1 MLTKRRAMLLAV
13 AAVAVLCGCVRV
25 PDVQA
30 DARLRTQAQTAFDA
44 GNYARAKALI
54 AQADRHEVPRAELWR
69 RTLDLRIAL
78 AEGTQQG
85 ELRRL
90 LLAWAEQRDDWTAE
104 DRADA
109 ELTLAE
115 TLRPEYALDW
125 LYDLDPAPW
134 PPALRARHNLL
145 FTRFQAG
152 KTAFLDETV
161 TRWRLGVRGLY
172 DAGDVTA
179 AAREAERCARQTGNA
194 EAALI
199 AAKLRN
205 ELGDEAGKTEAL
217 SLALSLSD
225 DDTTR
230 QEAALIRTAPA
241 GTKSAF

>member
-1 MLTKRRAMLLAV
+1 MTPKRMLLAV
-13 AAVAVLCGCVRV
+13 AALAALCGCVRT
-25 PDVQA
+25 PDVRA
-30 DARLRTQAQTAFDA
+30 DARLRAQAQAAFDA
-44 GNYARAKALI
+44 GNHPRAKALV
-54 AQADRHEVPRAELWR
+54 AQADRHRVPRAELWR

-90 LLAWAEQRDDWTAE
+90 LQAWAAQRDDWTTE
-104 DRADA
+104 ERADA

-115 TLRPEYALDW
+115 ALRQDYALDW

-145 FTRFQAG
+145 FTRLQAG
-152 KTAFLDETV
+152 KEAFRDETI

-172 DAGDVTA
+172 DAGDTAA
-179 AAREAERCARQTGNA
+179 AAREAERCARQTRNA
-194 EAALI
+194 EAALT

-205 ELGDEAGKTEAL
+205 ELGDEAGKAEAL

-225 DDTTR
+225 DEATR
-230 QEAALIRTAPA
+230 REATLIRTAPA
-241 GTKSAF
+241 GAKSAF